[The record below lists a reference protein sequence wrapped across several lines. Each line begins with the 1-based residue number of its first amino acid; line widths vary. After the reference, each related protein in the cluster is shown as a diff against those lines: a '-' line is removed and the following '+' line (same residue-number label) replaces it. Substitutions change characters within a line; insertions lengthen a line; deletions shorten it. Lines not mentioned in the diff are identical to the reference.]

1 MKKCTMFLTILVGLV
16 LAFAATGSA
25 KTIKLRYAQQNPDTG
40 WSTVHCVEPWLKKVE
55 AATNGQVKI
64 QTFHGQ
70 TLAKG
75 KDMWNAVKTGIT
87 DIGWCFHGYWPGM
100 TPLTDVISL
109 PALPFTSA
117 EEGSA
122 ALWRIYEKFPSIR
135 KEFKDVQVL
144 LFYTSEPYSLIT
156 RDKPVKRLEDIK
168 GMKIRMT
175 GGPPTDMMK
184 ALGGVPMLIPMPDN
198 YISLQKGV
206 IDGMGAPWEAINVWR
221 FYEVVQYYTEVPFP
235 SVYFSIAMNKNT
247 WNRLPK
253 DVQDAIMS
261 VGGLEGSKFWGR
273 NFFDAMKA
281 QTLEK
286 LKAMGQGDNIFKL
299 SPQERQRWVDVGGKP
314 VWAKWVK
321 GMKAKGHKDAQAILD
336 ATLSILSE

>member
-1 MKKCTMFLTILVGLV
+1 MKRQALFCSILVVLV
-16 LAFAATGSA
+16 LAFTAAGTA

-40 WSTVHCVEPWLKKVE
+40 WSTTHCVEPWLKQVE
-55 AATNGQVKI
+55 AATGGRVKI
-64 QTFHGQ
+64 QAFHGQ

-109 PALPFTSA
+109 PAMPYLSA
-117 EEGSA
+117 EEGSG
-122 ALWRIYEKFPSIR
+122 ALWKLYEKFPAIQS
-135 KEFKDVQVL
+135 EFKDVQVL

-156 RDKPVKRLEDIK
+156 RHKPVKQMEDIK

-221 FYEVVQYYTEVPFP
+221 FYEVVKYYTEVPFP
-235 SVYFSIAMNKNT
+235 AVYFSISMNKNK
-247 WNRLPK
+247 WNQLPE
-253 DVQDAIMS
+253 DVQDGIMS
-261 VGGLEGSKFWGR
+261 VGGLKGSKFWGR
-273 NFFDAMKA
+273 NFFDGMKA

-286 LKAMGQGDNIFKL
+286 LAAEGQGDNIFKL
-299 SPQERQRWVDVGGKP
+299 SPAERERWVAVGGKP
-314 VWAKWVK
+314 VWTKWVK
-321 GMKAKGHKDAQAILD
+321 DMEAKGHGNAQAILD
-336 ATLSILSE
+336 TALTIGK

>member
-1 MKKCTMFLTILVGLV
+1 MKKQSLFLSVLVVLV
-16 LAFAATGSA
+16 LVFAAAGSA

-40 WSTVHCVEPWLKKVE
+40 WSTIHCVEPWLKQVE
-55 AATNGQVKI
+55 EATGGQVEI
-64 QTFHGQ
+64 QSFHGQ

-100 TPLTDVISL
+100 TPLADVVSL
-109 PALPFTSA
+109 PAMPYQSA
-117 EEGSA
+117 EAGSA
-122 ALWRIYEKFPSIR
+122 ALWQLYEKFPQIQ
-135 KEFKDVQVL
+135 KEFKDVKVL

-175 GGPPTDMMK
+175 GGPPTEMMK

-221 FYEVVQYYTEVPFP
+221 FYEVVNYYTEVPFP
-235 SVYFSIAMNKNT
+235 AVYFSISMNKRQ
-247 WNRLPK
+247 WEKLPQ
-253 DVQDAIMS
+253 DVQAAIMS

-273 NFFDAMKA
+273 NFFDGMKA

-286 LKAMGQGDNIFKL
+286 LKAEGQGDNIFKL
-299 SPQERQRWVDVGGKP
+299 SPEERERWVEIGGKP
-314 VWAKWVK
+314 VWSNWVK
-321 GMKAKGHKDAQAILD
+321 RMQAKGHKDAQAILD
-336 ATLSILSE
+336 AALALGE